1 MTYNGLFSAAFCL
14 IAQAGDEEVAYF
26 LSGAEYTRFA
36 WGPGGN
42 HEGGHAEGG
51 GRTSALLPSI
61 PHLWRCGLDAVCV
74 LGRDA
79 TYFFQWNKYLV
90 YSAEDDETAAPGRV
104 SDITPFT
111 RIDAAVTC
119 TLGNT
124 SRKLAYFFSGDRV
137 YAFDPARPGQGED
150 ASIAEALPWLPRY
163 FRHGI
168 DCAVTT
174 ADGATAYLFRGR
186 YFIQLSPC
194 SLIDQTRIASVG
206 DVLHLSPATW
216 PGLYHADQSRRWS
229 TGEEGPW
236 GTPALAPTA
245 PTASTRSAFP
255 RA

>member
-14 IAQAGDEEVAYF
+14 IAQAGDEEAAYF

-36 WGPGGN
+36 WGPGGTR
-42 HEGGHAEGG
+42 EGGHAEGG

-74 LGRDA
+74 FGRDA

-90 YSAEDDETAAPGRV
+90 YSPEDDETAAPGRV

-111 RIDAAVTC
+111 RIDAAITC
-119 TLGNT
+119 TSGAT

-137 YAFDPARPGQGED
+137 YAFDPARPGEGED

-163 FRHGI
+163 FRRGI

-186 YFIQLSPC
+186 YFIQLSSR
-194 SLIDQTRIASVG
+194 SLTDQEDIAGVG
-206 DVLHLSPATW
+206 DVLPLNPTTW
-216 PGLYHADQSRRWS
+216 PGLHHVDPARRWS
-229 TGEEGPW
+229 TGDEGAQVAPAP
-236 GTPALAPTA
+236 TPASEQTA
-245 PTASTRSAFP
+245 VVRGGLG
-255 RA
+255 